1 VTAGIRPALG
11 EAIGGADAVICTIAG
26 ARRRDPHRLADVSRV
41 LVPAVTDAGVRRLV
55 VTSAYGMVAERP
67 RLLAPLVRRLL
78 AVTFADGRE
87 MERIVSA
94 GDVDWTIVRPPK
106 LTNGSPRGA
115 YRASQDLFVK
125 GPFALARRDLAAA
138 LLDIT
143 EDHAYA
149 RKAVNVVAA

>member
-1 VTAGIRPALG
+1 
-11 EAIGGADAVICTIAG
+11 
-26 ARRRDPHRLADVSRV
+26 
-41 LVPAVTDAGVRRLV
+41 
-55 VTSAYGMVAERP
+55 MVAERP